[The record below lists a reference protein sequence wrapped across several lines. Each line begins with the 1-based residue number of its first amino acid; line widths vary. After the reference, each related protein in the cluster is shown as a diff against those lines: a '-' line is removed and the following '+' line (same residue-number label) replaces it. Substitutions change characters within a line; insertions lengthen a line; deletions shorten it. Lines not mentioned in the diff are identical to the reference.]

1 MSKVERIWWLGSVG
15 GGQSKIFFETN
26 KIKSHPIKPNTKLEV
41 KATALLEENKI
52 VSFAVL
58 RIGWCWATI
67 IHTKKFFFLY

>member
-41 KATALLEENKI
+41 KATVLLKERK
-52 VSFAVL
+52 L
-58 RIGWCWATI
+58 CP
-67 IHTKKFFFLY
+67 LQC